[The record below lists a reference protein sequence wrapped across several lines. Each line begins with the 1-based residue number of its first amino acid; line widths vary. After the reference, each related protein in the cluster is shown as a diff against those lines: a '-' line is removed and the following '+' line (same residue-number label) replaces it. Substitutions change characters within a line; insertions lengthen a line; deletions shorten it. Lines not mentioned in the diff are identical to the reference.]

1 MGERTQKSQ
10 RQIQK
15 EQTRELLIE
24 TAMETYGRYGILA
37 VTTADIAKA
46 AGVSHGTVFAHF
58 GTQETLLDTVIE
70 AFGMRISRRLHELAA
85 SRRSLRDVLSAHI
98 QGLVEYES
106 FYTRLVTERRLLP
119 QSARHTLTAI
129 QSAISFH
136 IGQAAM
142 AEMEAGRIGDYPI
155 HLLFNTWV
163 GLIHHYIANSDL
175 FVAEGS
181 VLTRYGTELLDHYMR
196 LISRRAENIERI

>member
-1 MGERTQKSQ
+1 MGEETQKSQ

-15 EQTRELLIE
+15 ERTRERLIE
-24 TAMETYGRYGILA
+24 TAMEAYGRYGILA
-37 VTTADIAKA
+37 VTTADIARA
-46 AGVSHGTVFAHF
+46 SGVSHGTVFAHF
-58 GTQETLLDTVIE
+58 GTQEALLDTVIE
-70 AFGMRISRRLHELAA
+70 AFGMRLSRRLHELAA
-85 SRRSLRDVLSAHI
+85 SRKGLRDILSAHI
-98 QGLVEYES
+98 QGLMEHER

-142 AEMEAGRIGDYPI
+142 EDMAAGRIGDYPI

-163 GLIHHYIANSDL
+163 GLLHHYIVNSDL

-181 VLTRYGTELLDHYMR
+181 VLARYGTDLLDHYMR
-196 LISRRAENIERI
+196 LITH